1 MNEKFNINVNLI
13 VIFIVLK
20 KLKKKKK
27 INEVYVKILYVV

>member
-20 KLKKKKK
+20 KNKKKK

>member
-20 KLKKKKK
+20 KLKKKNK